1 MVLFI
6 LFPGCGLSE
15 KHWEKHWEDFNKKNK
30 IIKTN
35 FIQQL
40 KTIGDV
46 YKYTPNISNVMNY
59 CNEEKKY
66 KGKFYIKP
74 STLTLDDFN
83 IDKQCELVYEKVKNY
98 KGKFILI
105 GHSIGTYYAIH
116 FSKLY
121 KSRCL
126 NTILI
131 DGSIIASKYIKEW
144 NNILYKK
151 IKKYG
156 NITNEFLQSL
166 LYNIQNSKTNKVLN
180 ENISKLVS
188 IKFYYENNQ
197 FMKFNGKLAIPNIS
211 IRSLDIDIKKNKM
224 IIDDYEILYKQNGK
238 NSKIHYLI
246 DATHFPWFIPRYCDE
261 IIYCIKSF
269 VNCPRKT

>member
-6 LFPGCGLSE
+6 LFPGCGMSE
-15 KHWEKHWEDFNKKNK
+15 KHWEMFHEENK

-35 FIQQL
+35 FLQQL
-40 KTIGDV
+40 KKIGDV
-46 YKYTPNISNVMNY
+46 YKYTPNINNVMNY
-59 CNEEKKY
+59 YNEENKFRE
-66 KGKFYIKP
+66 KFYKKP

-83 IDKQCELVYEKVKNY
+83 IDKQCELIYENVKNY

-121 KSRCL
+121 KSRCIH
-126 NTILI
+126 TILI

-156 NITNEFLQSL
+156 NITNDFLQSL
-166 LYNIQNSKTNKVLN
+166 LHNLQNSKNMKMLNK
-180 ENISKLVS
+180 NICKLVS
-188 IKFYYENNQ
+188 IRFYYENKQ
-197 FMKFNGKLAIPNIS
+197 FMKFNGKLAVPNLS
-211 IRSLDIDIKKNKM
+211 IRSLDINIKKNKLNKRVIM
-224 IIDDYEILYKQNGK
+224 AIDDHEILYKQNGN

-261 IIYCIKSF
+261 IIDCIKSIDII
-269 VNCPRKT
+269 